1 MPRPCIM
8 RRLCRCLL
16 WVSAVAFAQ
25 SPEAGRVE
33 RNGSQATL
41 IVDSARPL
49 DSAAITI
56 AEQFGVPV
64 NSEDPPYAYKDDVK
78 DVTVDAW
85 RQLHPSKL
93 ALIPKGG
100 RLEVQFASRPDG
112 SPEDMHGLLQ
122 RLVDRAN
129 EQFPFRYRLDV
140 AGDSF
145 SLVPT
150 HTRDLLGHV
159 VEIIPLLD
167 RRITIP
173 LGNRTVAETVNLM
186 TAQFSAQTGL
196 QVSCCQGV
204 VAGIPW
210 GMTRTDFEAQNE
222 TARSVLRRLIASE
235 LQGQP
240 NAYYWLQRCDPLPS
254 QWCAINLMY
263 LNRSTGTRA
272 AQAVGQPPPR
282 MPASANPANPDGTT
296 RSGATPPSKK

>member
-1 MPRPCIM
+1 
-8 RRLCRCLL
+8 
-16 WVSAVAFAQ
+16 VSAVAFAQ

-122 RLVDRAN
+122 TLVDRAN
-129 EQFPFRYRLDV
+129 EQFPFGYRLDV

-159 VEIIPLLD
+159 VEITPLLD

-186 TAQFSAQTGL
+186 TAQLSAQTGL
-196 QVSCCQGV
+196 QVSCCHGV

-222 TARSVLRRLIASE
+222 TARSILRRLIASE
-235 LQGQP
+235 LQGRP
-240 NAYYWLQRCDPLPS
+240 NVYYWLQRCDPLPS
-254 QWCAINLMY
+254 QWCFINLMH
-263 LNRSTGTRA
+263 LNRPTGTRA

-282 MPASANPANPDGTT
+282 MPALANPANPDGTT
-296 RSGATPPSKK
+296 RSSATPPSKK

>member
-33 RNGSQATL
+33 HNGSQATL

-85 RQLHPSKL
+85 RRLHPSKL

-150 HTRDLLGHV
+150 HTRDLLGHD
-159 VEIIPLLD
+159 VEITPLLD

-186 TAQFSAQTGL
+186 TAQLSAQTGL

-210 GMTRTDFEAQNE
+210 GMTRTDFQAQNE
-222 TARSVLRRLIASE
+222 PARSVLRRLIASE
-235 LQGQP
+235 LRGRP
-240 NAYYWLQRCDPLPS
+240 NVYYWLQRCDPLPS
-254 QWCAINLMY
+254 QWCFINLMH

-272 AQAVGQPPPR
+272 AQGVGQPPPR
-282 MPASANPANPDGTT
+282 MPASTNPANPDGTT